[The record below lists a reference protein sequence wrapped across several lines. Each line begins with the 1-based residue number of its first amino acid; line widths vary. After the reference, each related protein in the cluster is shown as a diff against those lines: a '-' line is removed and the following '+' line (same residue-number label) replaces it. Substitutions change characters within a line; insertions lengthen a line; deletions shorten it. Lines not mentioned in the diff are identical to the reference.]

1 MASISAPSSSDDVL
15 KQLQRIRANLASA
28 DVAAPPQHRSVVAP
42 ASPSKHR
49 PSPSIISAEAKR
61 GAKLLQQQRQDALQ
75 YATARAQA
83 LTAAAAARSSPG
95 DTSAFS
101 NMDHAARGSSSGGPS
116 SYLTIA
122 ERTAAAQRRRQEA
135 AAQEERARQMRDAA
149 AARASMRSAGFNE
162 SPQPRQGPAAGSSGC
177 DILDAAAQQQQGPQ
191 RDERLALV
199 ESLEPG
205 PPQLPPRRQEDDYDK
220 LEPYSGTRLS
230 SRRISHDD
238 VTDYLQ
244 GRYYIPPSMIYSV
257 ARPTYKD
264 VDPTESRRA
273 GYGKDSGRD
282 GDYEIPVDGDW
293 LTIAVIAEKGPLLHT
308 KSMFGSDD
316 EGSDEEGGRGPGANK
331 GGKGPLAF
339 REVARGADGKLR
351 LELDEG
357 DERMTASERAKL
369 RRAMRRNDAE
379 DELERERKRM
389 AGRSRLFNI
398 MQLVDLG
405 TSGQKAASGD
415 RQLKLMSFEADE
427 VDENMR
433 PLNSERADI
442 QRHLDAMRRDK
453 RRFVNGSRGA
463 FELLHKQTP
472 GTLVAILNPRIT
484 QPRYKKDKILTL
496 KPRSAEDILIIGQT
510 RDLTTCCTK
519 KRDGSRC
526 GNYVDVR
533 LRRQGTTG
541 KKAAEDMVCD
551 YHLTQSIGG
560 MQRGRMET
568 FQPRHGNMDEGLSSN
583 AGRTFTVEASQPV
596 AEGKPTDPESWRFD
610 IGDKLGRGRSE
621 KEARLRKQMEKDE
634 LERRMRA
641 RFGDAVMPN
650 SHPGVAMRKRVIE
663 VDDGDEDGGDD
674 DDDDDDDDEQVLPGS
689 PSQDRSQSQ
698 SRRPRKRDGLEAAA
712 AKLIDPQGS
721 AAKLLEEAKRTIEER
736 KRKAEETK
744 AKALEKRRK
753 ILGIKS
759 TAAAPADKGR
769 SKSRSALDPLS
780 SSDEDRPPAAVV
792 DIAAASNVGG
802 RLKATSAPVLPSSTS
817 TPGRATPKRFSYSAE
832 AIKLMGFDPLA
843 RRNGPTSSSSPSSS
857 GAANGAGRDSRSA
870 LLDRIKK
877 PSCLPRPPTGA
888 QLKLKKQHRP
898 RYKTF
903 DEGDGKGHTHGA
915 RSGSGGRGEGD
926 SGAPLE
932 LLQGIDF
939 DSDGESDA
947 LDLDFPT
954 VKRRG
959 SALGSGPSAN
969 AGNDQSD
976 DEEDLEIF

>member
-560 MQRGRMET
+560 MQRGRMEFANSTNGLGSLPPGARSQRGSSGGGGGGLGDGKAGGWGKRGGGAGGSQPYQTRT

-769 SKSRSALDPLS
+769 SKSRSALDPL
-780 SSDEDRPPAAVV
+780 
-792 DIAAASNVGG
+792 
-802 RLKATSAPVLPSSTS
+802 T
-817 TPGRATPKRFSYSAE
+817 
-832 AIKLMGFDPLA
+832 
-843 RRNGPTSSSSPSSS
+843 
-857 GAANGAGRDSRSA
+857 NGAGRDSRSA